1 MDTSECLPALTRGG
15 KRSERTFVAP
25 NATIAGDV
33 TLGDDVTVLF
43 GAGLRDDMAPITI
56 GNRYNVQD
64 NAVIHESIGHPVV
77 IGRNVSI
84 GHGAIIHGCTIEDDC
99 LIGMGA
105 IILNGAVIGKGSL
118 VAAGALVSE
127 RKVIPPNSL
136 VMGVPGKVGRE
147 LTADEAAGNPKN
159 AETYVAD
166 GRRYRNE
173 WT

>member
-15 KRSERTFVAP
+15 KRGERTFVAP

-43 GAGLRDDMAPITI
+43 GAVLRADMAPITI
-56 GNRYNVQD
+56 GNRSNVQD

-147 LTADEAAGNPKN
+147 LTADEAAGNLKN
-159 AETYVAD
+159 AETYVAV

>member
-1 MDTSECLPALTRGG
+1 MDTRGCLPSLSRGG
-15 KRSERTFVAP
+15 KSGKRTCVAP
-25 NATIAGDV
+25 NATIAGEV

-43 GAGLRDDMAPITI
+43 GAVLRADMAPITI
-56 GNRYNVQD
+56 GNRSNVQD

-147 LTADEAAGNPKN
+147 LTADEAAGNLKN
-159 AETYVAD
+159 AETYVAV